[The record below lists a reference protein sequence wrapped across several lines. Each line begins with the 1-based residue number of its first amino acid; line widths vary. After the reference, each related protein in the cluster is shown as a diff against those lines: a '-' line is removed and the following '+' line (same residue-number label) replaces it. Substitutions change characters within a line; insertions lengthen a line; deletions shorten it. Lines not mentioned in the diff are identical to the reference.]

1 MDLDQKVRRYL
12 ALKAELAK
20 REKEDNLSRYNKG
33 KKIHLKQM
41 QFHQCPAR
49 NRWVFG
55 GNRSGKTECGA
66 VETVWLL
73 RGIHPFKPNR
83 PNVSGWAVS
92 LTAQVSRDVV
102 QQKILH
108 YLPKRYI
115 ADIGMQSGSKD
126 NYKEGVIDYI
136 LVKNVFGG
144 VSRLGFKSCD
154 QGREKFQ
161 GASLDF
167 VWIDEEPPKEI
178 YEECR
183 MRLLDKLGYLYVTMT
198 PLKGMNWVYD
208 VIYKN
213 SCGDPELKCF
223 FMEWAD
229 NPFLDQ
235 AEIERLTKIL
245 DPQELESRRYGR
257 FSGTGGL
264 VYKEFDPSAHV
275 IEPFSVPPAWYDAI
289 SIDPGLNN
297 PLSAHWYAVDFDG
310 NIYVIAEHYEAGKD
324 IKYHA
329 ERIKRICQSLGW
341 PTDRQGKISAL
352 IDSSAAAKTLAGLK
366 SVSELFYEEGINVN
380 HKVNKDVFSGISRV
394 KHYLKK
400 GDNGRPKLYVFSH
413 CVNMIREFLSYSWDI
428 GDVPKKQNDH
438 AMDDLR
444 YYIMS
449 RPEPPELK
457 PIKSDIARDK
467 ERLIRRLNN
476 SKRALL

>member
-1 MDLDQKVRRYL
+1 MDLNQKVARFL
-12 ALKAELAK
+12 ALKQELER
-20 REKEDNLSRYNKG
+20 REQEDNLSRYNKG
-33 KKIHLKQM
+33 EKIHRKQM

-83 PNVSGWAVS
+83 PNISGWAVS

-115 ADIGMQSGSKD
+115 ADISMQSGSKD

-144 VSRLGFKSCD
+144 VSRLGFKSC

-167 VWIDEEPPKEI
+167 VWIDEEPPREI

-183 MRLLDKLGYLYVTMT
+183 MRLFDKLGYLYVTMT

-213 SCGDPELKCF
+213 SCEDPELKCF

-245 DPQELESRRYGR
+245 DSEELESRRYGR
-257 FSGTGGL
+257 FSGKGGL
-264 VYKEFDPSAHV
+264 VYKEFDPSVHV
-275 IEPFSVPPAWYDAI
+275 IEPFSVPPAWFDNI

-310 NIYVIAEHYEAGKD
+310 NVYVIAEHYEAGKD

-329 ERIKRICQSLGW
+329 ERIKSICSKLGW
-341 PTDRQGKISAL
+341 PSDRQGKIRAL

-366 SVSELFYEEGINVN
+366 SVSELFYEEGIVVN
-380 HKVNKDVFSGISRV
+380 HKVNKDIFSGISRV
-394 KHYLKK
+394 KYYLKK
-400 GDNGRPKLYVFSH
+400 GDNGRPKLFVFSH
-413 CVNMIREFLSYSWDI
+413 CINMIKEFLSYSWDY
-428 GDVPKKQNDH
+428 GDAPKKQNDH
-438 AMDDLR
+438 AMDELR

-457 PIKSDIARDK
+457 PAKSEIARDK
-467 ERLIRRLNN
+467 DRLIRRLNN